1 VAAAFAGRHGMR
13 VAVLFPSG
21 RVSARQEQQLCCWG
35 DNVLALKVKG
45 SFDDCQ
51 ALVKAALADEELKKR
66 YRFSSANSINIGRL
80 LPQASYYA
88 AASLR
93 HYEKTGHRP
102 GFVIPTG
109 NLGNA
114 LACILAREMG
124 LPIGPVVL
132 ATNANR
138 SIADYLR
145 SEKWQPR
152 PSIAT
157 LASAMDVGDPS
168 NMERLRR
175 LLGDAASLRTQLV
188 VVSVTDEEIREE
200 IQLSYR
206 ESALAVCPHTATAI
220 HAWRNMEAGVR
231 DSGHWILVAT
241 AHAAKFETIV
251 EPLTGSAIPLP
262 AELAELLSRP
272 SRNVLI
278 EPTRSAFAA
287 ALNDA
292 FA

>member
-1 VAAAFAGRHGMR
+1 
-13 VAVLFPSG
+13 
-21 RVSARQEQQLCCWG
+21 
-35 DNVLALKVKG
+35 
-45 SFDDCQ
+45 
-51 ALVKAALADEELKKR
+51 
-66 YRFSSANSINIGRL
+66 
-80 LPQASYYA
+80 
-88 AASLR
+88 
-93 HYEKTGHRP
+93 
-102 GFVIPTG
+102 
-109 NLGNA
+109 
-114 LACILAREMG
+114 MG